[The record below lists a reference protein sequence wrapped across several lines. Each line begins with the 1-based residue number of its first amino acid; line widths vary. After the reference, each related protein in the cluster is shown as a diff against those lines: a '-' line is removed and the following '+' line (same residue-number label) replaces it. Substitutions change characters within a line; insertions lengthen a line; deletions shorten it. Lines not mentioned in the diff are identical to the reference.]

1 EAIAEGLPGIRY
13 DAWLQRIQNIEA
25 RKDAEQKQWEA
36 LDDAPVNHFR
46 FGAEL
51 NRFVDADTLII
62 GDGGDI
68 VTASARVLDV
78 TLPGQ
83 WLDPGPLGCLGVG
96 VPFAIAAKHLYPEKK
111 VLIISGDGSF
121 GLNGFEFDTAVRFNL
136 PIVSIV
142 GNDAGWGNIRVIQK
156 QMIGAERAVATSL
169 APTRYDRVVEALGG
183 YGEYVERPE
192 DILPALERAFAS
204 GKPACVN
211 VALDPDGLAKTA
223 PNMAYIL

>member
-1 EAIAEGLPGIRY
+1 
-13 DAWLQRIQNIEA
+13 
-25 RKDAEQKQWEA
+25 
-36 LDDAPVNHFR
+36 
-46 FGAEL
+46 
-51 NRFVDADTLII
+51 
-62 GDGGDI
+62 
-68 VTASARVLDV
+68 
-78 TLPGQ
+78 
-83 WLDPGPLGCLGVG
+83 LGCLGVG

-183 YGEYVERPE
+183 CGEYVERPE

-204 GKPACVN
+204 GRPACVN

-223 PNMAYIL
+223 PNMAYIF